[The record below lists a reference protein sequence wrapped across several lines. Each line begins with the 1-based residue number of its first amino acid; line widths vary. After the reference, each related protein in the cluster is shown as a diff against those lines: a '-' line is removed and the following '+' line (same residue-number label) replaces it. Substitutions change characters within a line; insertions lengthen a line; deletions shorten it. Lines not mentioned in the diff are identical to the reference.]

1 MKKLLMAI
9 AGSALLLTACG
20 GEEEA
25 GESGETVDTAAGE
38 EVYTASCLSCHGDN
52 MEGASGPALEG
63 YTADEVLSAIEE
75 GPGAMPANIV
85 EGEDAQIVAAYVED
99 ES

>member
-9 AGSALLLTACG
+9 AGSTLLLAACSG
-20 GEEEA
+20 EEA